1 VILPPLVFPGLGVS
15 LGLTN
20 KLLSLKGVAVVQ
32 VEKVAINKIGQAEG
46 TNTLAYH
53 KH

>member
-1 VILPPLVFPGLGVS
+1 VVLPPLVFPGLGVG

-20 KLLSLKGVAVVQ
+20 KLLYLKGVAVVQ
-32 VEKVAINKIGQAEG
+32 VEKLIGQAEG